1 MINVEDLLACVIYG
15 KILWVWVW
23 KNFASMENFLWIW
36 YFGYKN
42 IFVGYVMLDHEKF
55 VWLWFWICRNF
66 CDCTWTWLMWE
77 FFWWH
82 GYGKILVVVYG
93 HVKNFGC
100 GKIWWAIDFFFFFF
114 FVGHWLFWAHENFLD
129 MCFWSWDFFFLFL
142 SWEIFDHVVLV
153 MENFLDMW
161 SWAWEFWTCDFGHG
175 NFLEMWFWSW
185 EFFFGHVV
193 LGLGI
198 FEACDFSGM
207 RNFGHGNFLD
217 MWFWS
222 WEFLII
228 WKL

>member
-1 MINVEDLLACVIYG
+1 MALKSWKIYCVGLVEQNHDKCGRFVG
-15 KILWVWVW
+15 MCNLWQ
-23 KNFASMENFLWIW
+23 NFCGMSMENFLWIW

-100 GKIWWAIDFFFFFF
+100 GKIWWGFDFL
-114 FVGHWLFWAHENFLD
+114 VCGTLTFLGT
-129 MCFWSWDFFFLFL
+129 
-142 SWEIFDHVVLV
+142 WE
-153 MENFLDMW
+153 
-161 SWAWEFWTCDFGHG
+161 
-175 NFLEMWFWSW
+175 
-185 EFFFGHVV
+185 FFGHVV
-193 LGLGI
+193 LGMRIFWTCDLVMGI
-198 FEACDFSGM
+198 F
-207 RNFGHGNFLD
+207 FGHVILVLRIF
-217 MWFWS
+217 S
-222 WEFLII
+222 WTWGFGYGHFFGHVILGMGIFCHGIFLIM